1 MSSTEIA
8 VDRTSV
14 ERLGTGQK
22 RTAAEAFAAPEEA
35 GALLY
40 AQFWYYIDAAGVTQ
54 GPFDSLKMR
63 SWLEAGYMNGATT
76 VSPSYYGEVPT
87 QFWRLSELYQD
98 PLAEGFLV
106 ASDAL
111 VATEAEVPPEEFIP
125 AEKFAGARAGYVF
138 KNDHYGV
145 GYYLDEEPPKTVTYE
160 TLEEEKRIKRYKASK
175 LSAHAMPKFD
185 AISS

>member
-1 MSSTEIA
+1 MCASTPQPTPAAATAATCREEQATQSAGTQAVSMAGGITAAGSAATGMSSTEIA

-63 SWLEAGYMNGATT
+63 SWLE
-76 VSPSYYGEVPT
+76 VRQLISPSY
-87 QFWRLSELYQD
+87 S
-98 PLAEGFLV
+98 
-106 ASDAL
+106 
-111 VATEAEVPPEEFIP
+111 
-125 AEKFAGARAGYVF
+125 
-138 KNDHYGV
+138 
-145 GYYLDEEPPKTVTYE
+145 
-160 TLEEEKRIKRYKASK
+160 
-175 LSAHAMPKFD
+175 
-185 AISS
+185 